1 MKKNSKGKGSR
12 TNNQKAKS
20 AKAKSKGS
28 EKSRFSNARYNAPS
42 GAGGCEDRSREFRP
56 APPMNQRALDYIAS
70 DLYFTDWQAAKII
83 NIPVEDML
91 RYGWE
96 YDNLDKEKTK
106 QLTAVDKKL
115 DILSKVKKAMIIERL
130 LGGAVILMGIKGEE
144 DKPEAPVNLNSIS
157 EGDLTFLNV
166 IPRHRVHLRTVDN
179 DPLSAGFGRPLTY
192 TINGKPVH
200 ESRLLIFD
208 GNPLSYVG
216 DDFITPRRSN
226 YQIGFGQSKLL
237 RIIDDL
243 ARATGT
249 RQAAFHLVNMAS
261 VLIANGDMTTLGG
274 TEEGEE
280 KLSDLQRIYQEISVY
295 KIAMLDNKGPGADN
309 TQISQLSAS
318 FGSVPE
324 LVMTYLQVLSA
335 AGDVPATRF
344 LGQAPGGLN
353 ATGESDLENYY
364 GRLESEQ
371 TQTLKPQLE
380 KYTAVASR
388 SAGVEEPEISFDPLW
403 TTSEKERAEIRQID
417 GANIVNLNLNGVITD
432 EEARD
437 EAIEKGI
444 LTKKE
449 MEENADILAEL
460 NRVLAEPE
468 SIPV

>member
-56 APPMNQRALDYIAS
+56 APPMNQRALDHVAS

-106 QLTAVDKKL
+106 LLTAVDKKL

-166 IPRHRVHLRTVDN
+166 IPRHRVQLRSVDN
-179 DPLSAGFGRPLTY
+179 DPFSAGFGRPLTY

-208 GNPLSYVG
+208 GEPLSYVG
-216 DDFITPRRSN
+216 EDFITPRRSN

-261 VLIANGDMTTLGG
+261 VLIANVDMTTLGG
-274 TEEGEE
+274 TEQGEE
-280 KLSDLQRIYQEISVY
+280 KLSELQRIYQEISVY
-295 KIAMLDNKGPGADN
+295 KMALLDQRPGADN
-309 TQISQLSAS
+309 AQISQLSAS

-324 LVMTYLQVLSA
+324 LVITNLQVLA
-335 AGDVPATRF
+335 AAADVPATRF

-353 ATGESDLENYY
+353 ATGDSDLENYY

-380 KYTAVASR
+380 KYVAVASR

-403 TTSEKERAEIRQID
+403 TTSEKEQAEIRQID
-417 GANIVNLNLNGVITD
+417 GANIVNLAMNSVITD
-432 EEARD
+432 EEARE

-449 MEENADILAEL
+449 MEEDADILAEL
-460 NRVLAEPE
+460 NRVLAAPE
-468 SIPV
+468 STPV